1 MPDDFFYDAINIFKY
16 SPTGQGHPNIQ
27 GPPEHRR
34 RYIDLARDVTD
45 KLWELWAA
53 DEIAFASLN
62 RNVSADSRA
71 HRRFSA
77 DIQVDFQYR
86 NNLAVVSFLLVHEAV
101 HLVMPWQYVIEDIL
115 SRNLQYSLYTDLV
128 SGRTIHSRANGGRQ
142 ITAQVTNSNVPRW
155 AVIEYQR
162 FLAGRIVDSVVSMEE
177 YNRSLTCDFI
187 RESFDWWGGP
197 SNREF
202 PTLALYIHRLVSD
215 SNPLNVEYILRI
227 LEVIDRA
234 NCNDWQ
240 NLERE
245 IGGLDDRGG
254 WWERVRGRLFGAGN
268 SNPALATRI
277 GTLEEHWGVN
287 LGGFA
292 RNPRGSRLCSVP

>member
-16 SPTGQGHPNIQ
+16 SPTGQGHPNIE
-27 GPPEHRR
+27 GPLEYRR
-34 RYIDLARDVTD
+34 RYVDLARAVTD

-62 RNVSADSRA
+62 RNVSADSSA
-71 HRRFSA
+71 HRWGA
-77 DIQVDFQYR
+77 DIRVDFQYR

-115 SRNLQYSLYTDLV
+115 CRNLQYSLYADLLR
-128 SGRTIHSRANGGRQ
+128 GRTIHSRVNGDRL
-142 ITAQVTNSNVPRW
+142 ITVQATDSSVPRW
-155 AVIEYQR
+155 AVQEYQR
-162 FLAGRIVDSVVSMEE
+162 FLSGRIVDSVVGMEE

-197 SNREF
+197 ANREF
-202 PTLALYIHRLVSD
+202 RTLALYIHRLVSD

-227 LEVIDRA
+227 LEAINGS
-234 NCNDWQ
+234 NCNDWR

-245 IGGLDDRGG
+245 IGTFDDRGG

-268 SNPALATRI
+268 SDGAVAIRI
-277 GTLEEHWGVN
+277 TALEEHWGVN

-292 RNPRGSRLCSVP
+292 HNPRDSRLCPVP